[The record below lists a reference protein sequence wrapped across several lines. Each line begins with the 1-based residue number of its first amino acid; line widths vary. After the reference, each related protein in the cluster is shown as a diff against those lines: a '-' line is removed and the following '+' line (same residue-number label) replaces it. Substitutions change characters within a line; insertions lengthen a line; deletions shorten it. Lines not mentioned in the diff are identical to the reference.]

1 MNEEILAECI
11 AKQDIQDDHEFLL
24 CENLAILNSLN

>member
-1 MNEEILAECI
+1 MTEEILAECI

-24 CENLAILNSLN
+24 SENCVILYDLN